1 MNTVEKK
8 AAVRSGVGRLLL
20 TTLIILLEILLL
32 TRQIGQLT
40 SAVEWLTRS
49 LTVIALILALA
60 IYSSDSEASTK
71 LPWIILIMT
80 LPVVGIG
87 LYLMVGL
94 SLSTKRMRRRY
105 EDIDTIVLPKLKEG
119 QAGEDTDAAAA
130 RLRGLSRHLHNIS
143 HYIENTAGYPVYQN
157 TDIKYFSSA
166 SECLKAQKEAIS
178 RAESFIFMEYYAIE
192 DKETWHE
199 IEELLAERAAAGVEV
214 RVFYDDIG
222 SIFFV
227 NNREFRHRLTSKG
240 IKCRFF
246 NPFLPGLNIFL
257 NNRDHRKICV
267 IDGVTGF
274 TGGYN
279 LANEYFNITQPYGEW
294 KDAGIRITGQAVRS
308 MTATFLENWNAVKS
322 RYQKDQVDHEADFD
336 RFMPQTEHQ
345 AAEDAFVQPYAD
357 SPLGHEHVGEEV
369 YITVIDKATEYC
381 WFATPYLI
389 ITDEMAHEL
398 SIAAKRGVDV
408 RIVTPGIPDK
418 KLVYNATRS
427 YYSMLVRNGVR
438 IFEWSP
444 GFSHCKLCVADDL
457 VATCGTV
464 NLDYRSFYH
473 QFENGCVYMNCSAVE
488 DTKKDLEHMM
498 SQAREVTQDYGT
510 RLGRGK
516 WLMQV
521 FFRLFAPLM

>member
-8 AAVRSGVGRLLL
+8 ADVKTGVGRFLF
-20 TTLIILLEILLL
+20 TTVIILLEILLL
-32 TRQIGQLT
+32 TRQINHLT
-40 SAVEWLTRS
+40 FAVEWMTR
-49 LTVIALILALA
+49 LITIAALVLALV
-60 IYSSDSEASTK
+60 IYSSDSASSTK
-71 LPWIILIMT
+71 LPWIILIMA

-87 LYLMVGL
+87 LFLLAGL
-94 SLSTKRMRRRY
+94 NLSTKRMRRRY
-105 EDIDTIVLPKLKEG
+105 EDIDAMLLPRLKEG
-119 QAGEDTDAAAA
+119 QAGADTDAASA
-130 RLRGLSRHLHNIS
+130 RLGTISRHLHNIA
-143 HYIENTAGYPVYQN
+143 HYIEHSSGYPVYQN
-157 TDIKYFSSA
+157 TDIEYYASA
-166 SECLKAQKEAIS
+166 AECLEAQKDAL
-178 RAESFIFMEYYAIE
+178 RGAQSFIFMEYYAIE
-192 DKETWHE
+192 DKETWHD
-199 IEELLAERAAAGVEV
+199 IEEILAERVAAGVEV

-227 NNREFRHRLTSKG
+227 NNRDFRNRLTSKG

-267 IDGVTGF
+267 IDGHTGF

-279 LANEYFNITQPYGEW
+279 LANEYFNITQPYGQW
-294 KDAGIRITGQAVRS
+294 KDAGVRLHGQAVRS

-322 RYQKDQVDHEADFD
+322 RYQRDEADSPEDFD
-336 RFMPQTEHQ
+336 RFMPQIQHE

-357 SPLGHEHVGEEV
+357 SPLVREHIGEEV
-369 YITVIDKATEYC
+369 YVTIIDKATQYC

-398 SIAAKRGVDV
+398 CIAAKRGVDV

-427 YYSMLVRNGVR
+427 YYAKLVRSGVR
-438 IFEWSP
+438 IYEWTP
-444 GFSHCKLCVADDL
+444 GFSHCKLCVVDDL

-473 QFENGCVYMNCSAVE
+473 QFENGCVYMNCQAVE
-488 DTKKDLEHMM
+488 DTRRDLEQMM
-498 SQAREVTQDYGT
+498 SQSREVTQDYGAGM
-510 RLGRGK
+510 GRGK
-516 WLMQV
+516 RLMQV